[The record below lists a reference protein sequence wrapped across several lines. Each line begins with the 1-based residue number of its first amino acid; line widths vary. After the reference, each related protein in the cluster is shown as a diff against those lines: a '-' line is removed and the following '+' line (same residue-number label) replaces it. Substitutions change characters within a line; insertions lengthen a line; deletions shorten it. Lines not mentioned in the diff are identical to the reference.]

1 MPRWSLPVF
10 GDPTMM
16 SAIRSP
22 RLSPLTR
29 SLTIFAAGCCVAL
42 FSPPLPAQNPEVSR
56 FTDCSLLVSPD
67 YPATWP
73 TAPFPRFQRITEL
86 AIGPQ
91 SPFNLDVLLMDG
103 NTGTQMD
110 VPPHSVLRPEL
121 KREKSGPFGLAWT
134 HVIEPWQF
142 GGEACIVDCKHLLDK
157 APNGVSPLVLPAD
170 IERFE
175 QQYRRLRFGDVV
187 LFHSGYSDRYYRPL
201 PEGHR
206 YIADVVDR
214 LAPGY
219 PDPGPETMEFLAT
232 RGVLTLG
239 TDSASMGPLPNL
251 AEPTHYAGLRHGMI
265 WTEGAT
271 NFASLPPTGAFYIML
286 SPRHK
291 DGMYSETRAFAITGG
306 TLPQKLIDGM
316 RNRRA
321 VDLSPVL
328 DMKLPLTNPGSR
340 TGRHRQTYVKVDF
353 LYSPDLDLWHHTHL
367 MDATTG
373 THLVPPAFSLP
384 AAGQEI
390 EYSPEVRGWL
400 AEFEQRWGPR
410 GTSSRTVDEV
420 PLDWTCG
427 TARVIDVRNLADPQP
442 NSDLPRSPPIT
453 PAHIADFEKASGP
466 LKPGDIVL
474 FQTGF
479 NDRFLKPAPD
489 DQDLWFRPLT
499 GRTVGWPAPA
509 AETIKCLRG
518 KGIRC
523 VASDAPDLGGADP
536 KAACMTYWM
545 LGMQDMVGV
554 EFLQQLDQIRPDS
567 VFLFAAIRIQ
577 GGHAAPGRAIAVW

>member
-1 MPRWSLPVF
+1 MLFAF
-10 GDPTMM
+10 GILQFFR
-16 SAIRSP
+16 AA
-22 RLSPLTR
+22 R
-29 SLTIFAAGCCVAL
+29 SLM
-42 FSPPLPAQNPEVSR
+42 LPAACCFLAMLPGQLTAQDQNTTR
-56 FTDCSLLVSPD
+56 FIDCSLLVSPS

-73 TAPFPRFQRITEL
+73 TAPFPRFQRIAEL
-86 AIGPQ
+86 SIGPQ
-91 SPFNLDVLLMDG
+91 SPYNLDVLLMDG

-121 KREKSGPFGLAWT
+121 NREKSGPFGLAWT
-134 HVIEPWQF
+134 HVIAPWQF
-142 GGEACIVDCKHLLDK
+142 GGEACIVDCRHLLDR
-157 APNGVSPLVLPAD
+157 APNGVSPLVQPAD

-175 QQYRRLRFGDVV
+175 EQYRRLGPGDVV

-271 NFASLPPTGAFYIML
+271 NFASLPPTGAFYVML

-291 DGMYSETRAFAITGG
+291 DGMYSETRAFAIAGG
-306 TLPQKLIDGM
+306 SLPQELIEGM

-353 LYSPDLDLWHHTHL
+353 LYAPDLDLWHHAHL

-373 THLVPPAFSLP
+373 THLIPPAFALP
-384 AAGQEI
+384 APGEDV

-400 AEFEQRWGPR
+400 AEFEEQYGKR
-410 GTSSRTVDEV
+410 GTSTRTVDQV

-427 TARVIDVRNLADPQP
+427 TARVIDVRGLVDPQP
-442 NSDLPRSPPIT
+442 NSDLPRSPVIT
-453 PAHIADFEKASGP
+453 PALVAEYEKSSGP
-466 LKPGDIVL
+466 LRPGDVVL

-479 NDRFLKPAPD
+479 VDRFLKPAPD
-489 DQDLWFRPLT
+489 DQDLWVKPLAGKT
-499 GRTVGWPAPA
+499 AGWPAPSA
-509 AETIKCLRG
+509 DTIKYIAD

-523 VASDAPDLGGADP
+523 IATDAPDLGGVDP
-536 KAACMTYWM
+536 RAACMTYWM
-545 LGMQDMVGV
+545 LGKQDLAGV
-554 EFLQQLDQIRPDS
+554 EFLQQLDQIRPQS
-567 VFLFAAIRIQ
+567 TFLFASIRIE

>member
-1 MPRWSLPVF
+1 MPSVTGIRCPISCIRLLIVAANCCSLAQLTNQLSAQ
-10 GDPTMM
+10 DPN
-16 SAIRSP
+16 AP
-22 RLSPLTR
+22 RF
-29 SLTIFAAGCCVAL
+29 I
-42 FSPPLPAQNPEVSR
+42 
-56 FTDCSLLVSPD
+56 DCSLLVSPD

-73 TAPFPRFQRITEL
+73 TAPFPRFQRITEIP
-86 AIGPQ
+86 IGPQ
-91 SPFNLDVLLMDG
+91 SPFNVDMLLMDG

-142 GGEACIVDCKHLLDK
+142 GGEACIVDCRHLLDQ
-157 APNGVSPLVLPAD
+157 APNGVSPLVQPAD
-170 IERFE
+170 VERFE
-175 QQYRRLRFGDVV
+175 QQHRRLRFGDVV
-187 LFHSGYSDRYYRPL
+187 LFHSGYTDRYYRPF

-232 RGVLTLG
+232 RGVFTLG

-265 WTEGAT
+265 WTEAAT
-271 NFASLPPTGAFYIML
+271 NLAALPPTGSFYIML

-291 DGMYSETRAFAITGG
+291 DGMYSEARAFAITGG
-306 TLPQKLIDGM
+306 ELPQQLIEGM

-340 TGRHRQTYVKVDF
+340 TGRHRQSYVKVDF

-367 MDATTG
+367 MDATAG
-373 THLVPPAFSLP
+373 THLIPPAFALP
-384 AAGQEI
+384 APGVEV
-390 EYSPEVRGWL
+390 EYAPEVRGWL
-400 AEFEQRWGPR
+400 VEFEQKWGPR
-410 GTSSRTVDEV
+410 GNSSRTVEQV

-427 TARVIDVRNLADPQP
+427 TARVIDVRNLVDPQP
-442 NSDLPRSPPIT
+442 GSSLPRSPQIT
-453 PAHIADFEKASGP
+453 PAHIAEFEKSSGP

-479 NDRFLKPAPD
+479 VDRFLKPAPD
-489 DQDLWFRPLT
+489 DQDLWAKPLS
-499 GRTVGWPAPA
+499 GQSVGWAAPT
-509 AETIKCLRG
+509 AETVKYIAE

-523 VASDAPDLGGADP
+523 IATDAPDLGGVDP
-536 KAACMTYWM
+536 RSACMTYWM
-545 LGMQDMVGV
+545 LGKRDLVGV
-554 EFLQQLDQIRPDS
+554 EFLQQLDKVRPKS
-567 VFLFAAIRIQ
+567 VFLFAAIRIE